1 MMSFQGDVILDM
13 TESKAKYD
21 KRLGWI
27 MKTLDKREGLTP
39 RQLDIYFE
47 IADFISGNKY
57 SPSYEEIKQL
67 ANLKS
72 KSEVHRYV
80 HQLERRGWIKL
91 GNGRNRSISIV

>member
-1 MMSFQGDVILDM
+1 M
-13 TESKAKYD
+13 TENKEAYHD

-27 MKTLDKREGLTP
+27 MKNKKEGLTP
-39 RQLDIYFE
+39 RQLDIYNE
-47 IADFISGNKY
+47 VVDFISGNKY

-67 ANLKS
+67 ANLRS

>member
-1 MMSFQGDVILDM
+1 MPKDIM
-13 TESKAKYD
+13 TINKKAHHD

-27 MKTLDKREGLTP
+27 MKNKKEGLTP
-39 RQLDIYFE
+39 RQLEIYKE
-47 IADFISGNKY
+47 VVDFIRGNKY

-67 ANLKS
+67 ANLRS

-80 HQLERRGWIKL
+80 HQLERRGWIRL